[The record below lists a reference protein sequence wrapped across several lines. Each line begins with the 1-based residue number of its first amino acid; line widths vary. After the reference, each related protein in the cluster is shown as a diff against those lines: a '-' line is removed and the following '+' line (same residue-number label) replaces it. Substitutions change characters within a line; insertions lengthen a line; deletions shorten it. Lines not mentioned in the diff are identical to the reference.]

1 MQRNASDLHLTAGAH
16 PTLRID
22 GNLVPLDGPLLKPE
36 DTRQLA
42 GQILTREQLDLFEDR
57 GELDFSYNS
66 AKTGSFRV
74 NVYYQRGSVG
84 LAIRVVSR
92 QIPSLVSLGLPET
105 VATLARRSQ
114 GLILVTGPAG
124 SGKSTTIAAMLNLIN
139 EERACHIITLEDPI
153 EYRHTNKKSII
164 NQREIGSDS
173 KTFPGA
179 LRAALRQDP
188 DVIMVGEMRDLETIS
203 ITITA
208 AETGHLVLATLHTSS
223 APQAVERIIDVFPS
237 NQQQQVRLQLSNTLA
252 GVLSQRLLRRKD
264 GKGRLAALEILL
276 NTPAVRNLIRESKL
290 HQLYSAMQTGMRFG
304 MQTLDQAL
312 QGYYKEDLISADEV
326 RKYAADLD
334 FIERF
339 LEQNNNGVS

>member
-1 MQRNASDLHLTAGAH
+1 MHFSAGAY

-22 GNLVPLDGPLLKPE
+22 GDLVPLDGPLLTPD

-42 GQILTREQLDLFEDR
+42 GQILTDEQFDLFEDS

-66 AKTGSFRV
+66 AKTGSFRA

-84 LAIRVVSR
+84 LALRVVSK
-92 QIPSLVSLGLPET
+92 QIPSLFSLGLPET
-105 VATLARRSQ
+105 VAILARRSQ

-173 KTFPGA
+173 RTFPGA

-203 ITITA
+203 IAITA
-208 AETGHLVLATLHTSS
+208 AETGHLVLATLHTAS
-223 APQAVERIIDVFPS
+223 APQTVERIIDVFPP
-237 NQQQQVRLQLSNTLA
+237 NQQQQVRVQLSNTLA

-264 GKGRLAALEILL
+264 GKGRIAALEILIS
-276 NTPAVRNLIRESKL
+276 TPAVRNLIRESKL
-290 HQLYSAMQTGMRFG
+290 HQLYSVMQTGMRFG
-304 MQTLDQAL
+304 MQTLDKAL
-312 QGYYKEDLISADEV
+312 QEHYKDNLIGADEV
-326 RKYAADLD
+326 RKHAADLD
-334 FIERF
+334 VMERF
-339 LEQNNNGVS
+339 LQQKNNVVS

>member
-1 MQRNASDLHLTAGAH
+1 MHFSAGAY

-22 GNLVPLDGPLLKPE
+22 GDLVPLDGPLLTPD

-42 GQILTREQLDLFEDR
+42 GQILTGEQLDLFEDR

-84 LAIRVVSR
+84 LALRVVSK

-124 SGKSTTIAAMLNLIN
+124 SGKSTTIAAMLNLLN

-203 ITITA
+203 IAITA
-208 AETGHLVLATLHTSS
+208 AETGHLVLATLHTAS
-223 APQAVERIIDVFPS
+223 APQTVERVIDVFPS
-237 NQQQQVRLQLSNTLA
+237 NQQQQVRVQLAGTLA

-264 GKGRLAALEILL
+264 GRGRIAALEILIS
-276 NTPAVRNLIRESKL
+276 TPAVRNLIRENKL
-290 HQLYSAMQTGMRFG
+290 HQLYSVMQTSMRYG
-304 MQTLDQAL
+304 MQTLEKAL
-312 QGYYKEDLISADEV
+312 QEYYKESLIDADEV
-326 RKYAADLD
+326 RKHADDLD
-334 FIERF
+334 VMERF
-339 LEQNNNGVS
+339 LQQKNNGLS